1 MKWTP
6 EENKLIR
13 DNWHDMTD
21 EQLAQLL
28 PHRQITAIHQHR
40 AVDMG
45 LNRRTMAKKRKSTAF
60 SPEPVILIGEIWKD
74 RKLGPVW
81 HGTVPAN
88 PITDEY
94 REQIYRLKQEKGTY
108 REARA

>member
-1 MKWTP
+1 MRWTP

-21 EQLAQLL
+21 EQLAALL
-28 PHRQITAIHQHR
+28 PGRQITAIHQHR

-60 SPEPVILIGEIWKD
+60 SPEPVVLIGEIWKD
-74 RKLGPVW
+74 KKKGPVW

-88 PITDEY
+88 PISRDE
-94 REQIYRLKQEKGTY
+94 IKHIDLLKRVKGTY